1 MIPSKIVRT
10 GEMLLKVTET
20 TVTLF
25 KQGNLAKLSPPSWT
39 IAKAVRTLGLR
50 AEKNWNLWQNLHQNG
65 MLASSC

>member
-10 GEMLLKVTET
+10 GEMLLKVTEA

-39 IAKAVRTLGLR
+39 ITKVVRTLGLR
-50 AEKNWNLWQNLHQNG
+50 AEKN
-65 MLASSC
+65 

>member
-25 KQGNLAKLSPPSWT
+25 KQGNLAKLSPLVGPLL
-39 IAKAVRTLGLR
+39 KLLER
-50 AEKNWNLWQNLHQNG
+50 
-65 MLASSC
+65 

>member
-25 KQGNLAKLSPPSWT
+25 KKGNLAKLSPPSWT
-39 IAKAVRTLGLR
+39 ITKVVRTLGR
-50 AEKNWNLWQNLHQNG
+50 
-65 MLASSC
+65 